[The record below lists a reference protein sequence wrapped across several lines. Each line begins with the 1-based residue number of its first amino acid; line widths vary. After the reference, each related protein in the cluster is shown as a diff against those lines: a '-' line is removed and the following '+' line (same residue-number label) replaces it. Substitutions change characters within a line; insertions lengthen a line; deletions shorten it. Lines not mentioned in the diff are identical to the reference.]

1 MLEKELRRL
10 GLKAGN
16 REEIARVFNYENVD
30 DFLAAIGYGGVSL
43 HQISMKLAS
52 QQEAPKP
59 IVEQAPIKRSTS
71 AVRVLGAGNMLT
83 NLARCCNPVPGDA
96 ITGYI
101 TRNKGVTVHRSDC
114 HNIVRPDLEEE
125 RLIEVDW
132 GQSNSLYPVRLSLV
146 AWDWVGL
153 VRDFST
159 VFAEEKINITSMTVI
174 ETEQDVSV
182 IDFTLSTG
190 SVYQL
195 SRLINKLEG
204 IKGVISITRVGEDVT
219 SQAP

>member
-1 MLEKELRRL
+1 
-10 GLKAGN
+10 
-16 REEIARVFNYENVD
+16 
-30 DFLAAIGYGGVSL
+30 
-43 HQISMKLAS
+43 
-52 QQEAPKP
+52 
-59 IVEQAPIKRSTS
+59 
-71 AVRVLGAGNMLT
+71 LGAGNMLT

-114 HNIVRPDLEEE
+114 HNIIRPDLERE

-132 GQSNSLYPVRLSLV
+132 GQSDNLYPVQLSLV
-146 AWDWVGL
+146 AWDRVGL

-159 VFAEEKINITSMTVI
+159 VVAEEKINITSMTV
-174 ETEQDVSV
+174 TEADKDVTT

-204 IKGVISITRVGEDVT
+204 IKGVISITRIGEDAT
-219 SQAP
+219 SQVA